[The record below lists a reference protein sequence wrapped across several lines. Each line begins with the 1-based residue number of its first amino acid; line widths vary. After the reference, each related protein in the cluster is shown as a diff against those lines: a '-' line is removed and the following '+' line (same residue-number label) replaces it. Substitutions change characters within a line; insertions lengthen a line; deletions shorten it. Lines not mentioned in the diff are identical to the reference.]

1 MTVATAASAQ
11 TKKIMKLG
19 LSLFRRGFNSSKC
32 KTAAKMAV
40 ARIKLLRNKRQVVVK
55 QMRRDIASL
64 LQKGED
70 ATARIRVEHVIR
82 EQNVLSANEFI
93 ELFCELIVS
102 RLQII
107 AKQRECPADLK
118 EGIASLIFATP
129 RCSEIPELVALR
141 NVFEKKYG
149 RDFVAAATDLRPDC
163 GVNRILIDKLSV
175 RTPTGEVKLKIMKEI
190 AKEYQVDWD
199 TAECEQELLK
209 PPEETIDGPRNFV
222 SATSLPLTT
231 QSFES
236 NKSETRLSSSS
247 LRRTSAGGERE
258 TSSMRR
264 MSGGGERET
273 SSFHRTSGGGDRETS
288 SFQRTSSGGERGYLQ
303 FADSAS
309 AAAAAAKS
317 ASDAMAAAQVAAF
330 LANKDSNRASANEFK
345 TLSGNSTGQQEQDS
359 PAVDS
364 YDMDHQYE
372 AERKTHWTE
381 SLDRPNSS
389 NNNVSHG
396 GEANN
401 FLYRRYSYNAPS
413 ENSGIKFDESDTD
426 EEIEMEAPPSGNYH
440 APKRTPPSVPSA
452 TVRQE
457 SLHRVHPKLPDYDT
471 LAARFDALKHHRK

>member
-1 MTVATAASAQ
+1 MTVATAATTQ
-11 TKKIMKLG
+11 TKKLMKLG

-107 AKQRECPADLK
+107 AKQRDCPADLK

-141 NVFEKKYG
+141 NIFEKKYG

-199 TAECEQELLK
+199 TTECEQELLK

-222 SATSLPLTT
+222 SATSLPITT
-231 QSFES
+231 RSFES
-236 NKSETRLSSSS
+236 NKSETRHSSSS
-247 LRRTSAGGERE
+247 LRRTSGGGERE
-258 TSSMRR
+258 NSSVRR
-264 MSGGGERET
+264 MSGGADRET
-273 SSFHRTSGGGDRETS
+273 SSFHRTSGGGERE
-288 SFQRTSSGGERGYLQ
+288 YLQ
-303 FADSAS
+303 FADSAA

-330 LANKDSNRASANEFK
+330 LANKDRASANEFK
-345 TLSGNSTGQQEQDS
+345 TLSGNSTGEKEQDS

-364 YDMDHQYE
+364 YDADHQHE
-372 AERKTHWTE
+372 AERKTHWSE
-381 SLDRPNSS
+381 SLDKPFSS
-389 NNNVSHG
+389 NNDVSHG

-426 EEIEMEAPPSGNYH
+426 EEIELEAPPSGNH
-440 APKRTPPSVPSA
+440 QAPKRTPPPVPSA
-452 TVRQE
+452 AVRQD

-471 LAARFDALKHHRK
+471 LAARFDALKHHHK

>member
-1 MTVATAASAQ
+1 
-11 TKKIMKLG
+11 MKLG

-118 EGIASLIFATP
+118 EGIASLILATP

-141 NVFEKKYG
+141 NIFEKKYG

-175 RTPTGEVKLKIMKEI
+175 RTPTGVVKLKIMKEI

-199 TAECEQELLK
+199 TTECEQELLK

-236 NKSETRLSSSS
+236 NKSETRLSSNS
-247 LRRTSAGGERE
+247 LRRTTAGGERE

-273 SSFHRTSGGGDRETS
+273 SSFRRTSGGGDRETS

-345 TLSGNSTGQQEQDS
+345 TFSGNSTGQQEQDS

-381 SLDRPNSS
+381 SLDRPHSS

-413 ENSGIKFDESDTD
+413 ENSGIKFDESETD

-457 SLHRVHPKLPDYDT
+457 SLHCVHPKLPDYDT

>member
-1 MTVATAASAQ
+1 M
-11 TKKIMKLG
+11 
-19 LSLFRRGFNSSKC
+19 
-32 KTAAKMAV
+32 
-40 ARIKLLRNKRQVVVK
+40 VK

-82 EQNVLSANEFI
+82 EQNVLAANEFI
-93 ELFCELIVS
+93 ELFCELIVA

-141 NVFEKKYG
+141 NIFEKKYG

-163 GVNRILIDKLSV
+163 GVNRMLIDKLSV

-190 AKEYQVDWD
+190 AKEYQVEWD
-199 TAECEQELLK
+199 TAESEQELLK
-209 PPEETIDGPRNFV
+209 PPEETIEGPLNFV
-222 SATSLPLTT
+222 SATSLPVKS
-231 QSFES
+231 QSAET
-236 NKSETRLSSSS
+236 NKAETRLSSGS
-247 LRRTSAGGERE
+247 LRRTSGGGERE
-258 TSSMRR
+258 TSSLRR
-264 MSGGGERET
+264 TSGGGERET
-273 SSFHRTSGGGDRETS
+273 SSFRRTSGGG
-288 SFQRTSSGGERGYLQ
+288 ERGHLQ

-330 LANKDSNRASANEFK
+330 LANKDSNLASAYEFG
-345 TLSGNSTGQQEQDS
+345 TLSGSGNTTGQQGTDS

-364 YDMDHQYE
+364 YNMDHQSE
-372 AERKTHWTE
+372 AKGRTYRGQ
-381 SLDRPNSS
+381 SLDRSYSS
-389 NNNVSHG
+389 NNDETLLSHG
-396 GEANN
+396 GDGKN
-401 FLYRRYSYNAPS
+401 FVYRRYSYNAAPS
-413 ENSGIKFDESDTD
+413 DHSGNSGIKFDESDTD
-426 EEIEMEAPPSGNYH
+426 EEIEMDAPPNDNYQ
-440 APKRTPPSVPSA
+440 APERPAPPIPSA

-471 LAARFDALKHHRK
+471 LAARFDALKHHHK